1 MDEKWLKI
9 NDFEYYISNY
19 GRIKNSKDKILKNVT
34 DNTGYI
40 VVTLVKDH
48 KKYKRYIHRLV
59 ALYFVTNKNNYKEVN
74 HIDGNKS
81 NNHYLNLEW
90 TTRSKNMRHSVDIL
104 GHKHGKRR
112 KVQCLETGII
122 YDSLKDACKDV
133 GGSTGNLCALLKDK
147 NRSKTFAKFH
157 WVYVDL

>member
-9 NDFEYYISNY
+9 DNFDYYISNY
-19 GRIKNSKDKILKNVT
+19 GRVKNFKNKILKNVR

-40 VVTLVKDH
+40 VITLVKEH
-48 KKYKRYIHRLV
+48 KKYKKYIHRLV
-59 ALYFVTNKNNYKEVN
+59 ALHFIPNQYNYNEVN

-90 TTRSKNMRHSVDIL
+90 TNRSKNMRHSVDVL
-104 GHKHGKRR
+104 KHKYGKRR
-112 KVQCLETGII
+112 KVKCIESGLI
-122 YDSLKDACKDV
+122 YDSLTEACKDV
-133 GGSTGNLCALLKDK
+133 GGSKGNLCALLRGK

-157 WVYVDL
+157 WIYVDL